1 MGRRELPEINAGSM
15 ADIAFLLL
23 VFFLVTTTIN
33 IPESG
38 VKASVPEKPQEQLDK
53 EDQPIIITKVYDRD
67 ILMIIANKEN
77 RLLIEDRE
85 YGPEEVDQ
93 IYDHVIKFYGSHT
106 TNERPMPENDIE
118 GDGEQDFPI
127 RWKVTQDSIDSQV
140 QYWEEQRT
148 TVVNYGG
155 ETKFFDFMIERW
167 KFKEEILKEVGEY
180 YELPD
185 ASSIKFETDEETTY
199 GFYLSVLD
207 MIYAARTKVQNDFC
221 QERWQLDY
229 AQIVAAAKSDKA
241 TEADKK
247 RKKIVETL
255 YPSKKLQDKAAKL
268 DDVEL

>member
-38 VKASVPEKPQEQLDK
+38 VKASVPEKPK
-53 EDQPIIITKVYDRD
+53 EEKNEDIPDIKVPVYDRD
-67 ILMIIANKEN
+67 ILMILANREN

-85 YGPEEVDQ
+85 YEPEDVDQ
-93 IYDHVIKFYGSHT
+93 IYDHVVKFYGTHEN
-106 TNERPMPENDIE
+106 NERPVAENDIE

-127 RWKVTQDSIDSQV
+127 RWRVTQDSIDYQV
-140 QYWEEQRT
+140 NLWEEQRT
-148 TVVNYGG
+148 TMINYGG
-155 ETKFFDFMIERW
+155 DTKFFDFMIEKW
-167 KFKEEILKEVGEY
+167 KFKEEVLKEVGEY

-185 ASSIKFETDEETTY
+185 ASSIKFNTDEETTY

-221 QERWQLDY
+221 MQQWNMTYD
-229 AQIVAAAKSDKA
+229 QIKTTAKSDKA

-247 RKKIVETL
+247 RLKIVEVL
-255 YPSKKLQDKAAKL
+255 YPTKKLQDKAAKL